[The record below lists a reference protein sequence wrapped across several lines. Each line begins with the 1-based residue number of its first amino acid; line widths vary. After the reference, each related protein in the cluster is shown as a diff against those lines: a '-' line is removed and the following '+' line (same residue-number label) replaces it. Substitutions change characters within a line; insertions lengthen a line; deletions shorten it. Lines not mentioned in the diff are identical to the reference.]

1 MFLLM
6 FVSMLII
13 HLLIMP
19 WFMIDSRDNFRI
31 SRNQIY
37 AATFMATCMVVVEAI
52 HNPLPMWGWL
62 VVFGLFVFS
71 ISGMKFQVAVEDS
84 DYLEDM
90 IPHHSMAVL
99 TSKAVLKKTRNPEIR
114 HLAQGILQSQTSEI
128 AIMKS
133 LLLRQTS

>member
-19 WFMIDSRDNFRI
+19 WFMIDSRDDFRI

-52 HNPLPMWGWL
+52 HHPLPMWGWL
-62 VVFGLFVFS
+62 VVFGLFVLS
-71 ISGMKFQVAVEDS
+71 ISGMKFQVAVEDA

-90 IPHHSMAVL
+90 IPHHSMAIL
-99 TSKAVLKKTRNPEIR
+99 MSKRLAEKPNTIEPLLKEIIET
-114 HLAQGILQSQTSEI
+114 QEKEI
-128 AIMKS
+128 HIMKQY
-133 LLLRQTS
+133 LQGA